1 MKTIYASALLTGTL
15 LGLLFTGILFFS
27 WKQGIDFMVSFH
39 KYYALLPLVF
49 LSVLG
54 ATYFIEHKQ
63 NWTIDWKLIIR
74 FAFLSYIIFEIFYAL
89 ANYLL
94 FDIVDPSA
102 YLRMVDTLNQ
112 EDVQRLKE
120 ANAPEEKIKELIKM
134 GEYAKQPITWIQ
146 RLVAIGQ
153 NLILDF
159 IKSVLIGFI
168 IKQVKR

>member
-1 MKTIYASALLTGTL
+1 LKTIYASALLTGTL
-15 LGLLFTGILFFS
+15 IGLLFTGFLFFS
-27 WKQGIDFMVSFH
+27 WNQGIDFMVSFH

-54 ATYFIEHKQ
+54 AAYLIEQKQ

>member
-1 MKTIYASALLTGTL
+1 LKTIYASALLTGTL

-54 ATYFIEHKQ
+54 AAYFIEQKQ

>member
-1 MKTIYASALLTGTL
+1 MKTIYPSALLTGTL
-15 LGLLFTGILFFS
+15 LGLLFSGILFFS

-54 ATYFIEHKQ
+54 AAYFIEQKQ
-63 NWTIDWKLIIR
+63 NWNIDWKLIIR
-74 FAFLSYIIFEIFYAL
+74 FAFVSYIIFEIFYAM

-159 IKSVLIGFI
+159 IKSVLVGFI

>member
-54 ATYFIEHKQ
+54 AAYFIEQKQ
-63 NWTIDWKLIIR
+63 NWAIDWKLIIR
-74 FAFLSYIIFEIFYAL
+74 FAFLSYIIYEIFYAL